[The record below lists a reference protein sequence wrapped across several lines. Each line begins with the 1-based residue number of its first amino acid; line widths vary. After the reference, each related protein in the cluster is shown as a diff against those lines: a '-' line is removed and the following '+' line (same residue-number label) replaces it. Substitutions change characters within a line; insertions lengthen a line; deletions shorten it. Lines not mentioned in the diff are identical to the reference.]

1 MLKKDARFE
10 TPKYMVVL
18 EREGQVAVYREG
30 NTYRRYSIPT
40 FDRVKGVS
48 PEKTIVK
55 EYKAKMGYEIINLVF
70 KGIINKTVDEEG
82 KTETFL
88 LYKGTECYGREK
100 SDKRSATEWI
110 PKDRLHRYQKGGDVA
125 RAIVALTDE
134 RCSVFTYNLNE
145 KEPSKKQI
153 CMIDHICKEHI
164 HDAAEVV
171 RLGFRTVADTYAFSE
186 KDFPAYAAYK
196 ATDKFLQDF
205 LNKKNKYVFAY
216 FDDER
221 ILGVISLEHN
231 KRTNTAILSLFAV
244 HPEYRH
250 SKIGESLLDYAIKYA
265 KNLSCSKVVGE
276 MMVENTTF
284 KNWLLNQG
292 FSIDKIIEEV
302 YCPYKIG
309 VVKKIIE

>member
-1 MLKKDARFE
+1 MKRDARFE
-10 TPKYMVVL
+10 APKYMVVL

-30 NTYRRYSIPT
+30 NIYRRYSIPT

-70 KGIINKTVDEEG
+70 KGIINKTVDETG
-82 KTETFL
+82 KIETLL

-100 SDKRSATEWI
+100 SDQRSATEWI
-110 PKDRLHRYQKGGDVA
+110 PKERLHRYQKGGDVA
-125 RAIVALTDE
+125 RSIVALTDE

-145 KEPSKKQI
+145 KEPFKKQV
-153 CMIDHICKEHI
+153 CMIDCISKKHVHK
-164 HDAAEVV
+164 AAEVV
-171 RLGFRTVADTYAFSE
+171 RLGFRTVANTYAFSE
-186 KDFPAYAAYK
+186 KEFPNYAAYM
-196 ATDKFLQDF
+196 TDQKLWHYMRE
-205 LNKKNKYVFAY
+205 KNHYVFAY

-231 KRTNTAILSLFAV
+231 KRTNTATLSLFAV

-265 KNLSCSKVVGE
+265 KNLSCGKVVGE
-276 MMVENTTF
+276 IMVENTKF
-284 KNWLLNQG
+284 KNWISNQG
-292 FSIDKIIEEV
+292 FSVDKIYESP

-309 VVKKIIE
+309 VVKKMI